1 MFTLSIMSAV
11 QDALRTTMLDICSVI
26 YRLIAFCFEVF
37 YNLGTA
43 NLLQNEAAQ
52 NIISRTTLIIGL
64 FMVFRVTFAFIQ
76 YIIDPDAMTD
86 KSKGAGAIVKK
97 IVIAI
102 VLLGSTS
109 FLFRFAF
116 KVQDTVLDSHVLEK
130 VFFGNN
136 EIDTESFGGRLSST
150 IFTTFYR
157 IKPNPSNSANKNYSD
172 CKDLVENYLEEDIAN
187 NKGSV
192 SLAYSCLLK
201 RADFPAENDL
211 AEEIASNG
219 EKEDKTSYVINFDGG
234 GVLALLVGV
243 AVLYVGFMFTFQV
256 GVRLLQLAYLQIIAP
271 IPIAMYITPK
281 GEENLKKWG
290 QQCLVTFLDFFL
302 RVAIIYF
309 AICIIEI
316 IRDNNTILS
325 IYGEGT
331 IYNTYVTCVMIIAT
345 LLFAKKIPNL
355 LKEIFPGLGGAAG
368 FSYDISGKAFKET
381 MKLGYNATP
390 IGWGLKGA
398 KSLGSAIDR
407 KVHGKSFFG
416 SGKIM
421 QAIDKW
427 LPEQAEIRKNR
438 HEQDDRRKLYDE
450 GRNIYNEFNGEI
462 KDENG
467 KLKPKVFKNEAF
479 KKSWQEVAD
488 AKSIQKRY
496 DAELADAQA
505 KLSRGEITTE
515 SAIYKNA
522 IGNAKAAAGRLE
534 AAKKDH
540 ENNRKIY
547 FNDARIEDAFNYYH
561 DMQFEVSNSTGT
573 RNLTETTANNQQNN
587 NQHSSN
593 IIVEE
598 HAGSRPRQEA
608 NAGPSP
614 QEEYS
619 RLVNQYNSETDPNR
633 KAEIKRQLDEFES
646 GKRG

>member
-43 NLLQNEAAQ
+43 NLLQNEAVQ

-172 CKDLVENYLEEDIAN
+172 CKDLVENYLEEYIAN
-187 NKGSV
+187 NNGSV

-219 EKEDKTSYVINFDGG
+219 EKEDKTSYVIDFDGG

-243 AVLYVGFMFTFQV
+243 AVLYAGFMFTFQV

>member
-43 NLLQNEAAQ
+43 NLLQNEAVQ

-136 EIDTESFGGRLSST
+136 EIDTESFGGKLSST
-150 IFTTFYR
+150 VFTTFYR

-201 RADFPAENDL
+201 RADFPAANDL

-219 EKEDKTSYVINFDGG
+219 EKEDKTSYVIDFDGG
-234 GVLALLVGV
+234 GVLALLVGA

-325 IYGEGT
+325 MYGEGT

-416 SGKIM
+416 SGKMM

-438 HEQDDRRKLYDE
+438 HEQDDRRKLYNE

-479 KKSWQEVAD
+479 RKSWQEVAD
-488 AKSIQKRY
+488 AKAIQKRY
-496 DAELADAQA
+496 DAELAEVQA

-515 SAIYKNA
+515 STIYKNA
-522 IGNAKAAAGRLE
+522 IGNAKAAAGRLD

-547 FNDARIEDAFNYYH
+547 FNDARTEDAFNYYN
-561 DMQFEVSNSTGT
+561 DMQFEVSNSTST
-573 RNLTETTANNQQNN
+573 SNLTGTTAHNQQNN
-587 NQHSSN
+587 NQQPSN

-598 HAGSRPRQEA
+598 HVGSRPRQEA

-633 KAEIKRQLDEFES
+633 KAEIKRQLDDFGS

>member
-1 MFTLSIMSAV
+1 
-11 QDALRTTMLDICSVI
+11 
-26 YRLIAFCFEVF
+26 
-37 YNLGTA
+37 
-43 NLLQNEAAQ
+43 
-52 NIISRTTLIIGL
+52 
-64 FMVFRVTFAFIQ
+64 
-76 YIIDPDAMTD
+76 
-86 KSKGAGAIVKK
+86 
-97 IVIAI
+97 
-102 VLLGSTS
+102 
-109 FLFRFAF
+109 
-116 KVQDTVLDSHVLEK
+116 
-130 VFFGNN
+130 
-136 EIDTESFGGRLSST
+136 
-150 IFTTFYR
+150 
-157 IKPNPSNSANKNYSD
+157 
-172 CKDLVENYLEEDIAN
+172 
-187 NKGSV
+187 
-192 SLAYSCLLK
+192 
-201 RADFPAENDL
+201 
-211 AEEIASNG
+211 
-219 EKEDKTSYVINFDGG
+219 
-234 GVLALLVGV
+234 
-243 AVLYVGFMFTFQV
+243 
-256 GVRLLQLAYLQIIAP
+256 
-271 IPIAMYITPK
+271 
-281 GEENLKKWG
+281 
-290 QQCLVTFLDFFL
+290 
-302 RVAIIYF
+302 
-309 AICIIEI
+309 
-316 IRDNNTILS
+316 
-325 IYGEGT
+325 
-331 IYNTYVTCVMIIAT
+331 
-345 LLFAKKIPNL
+345 
-355 LKEIFPGLGGAAG
+355 
-368 FSYDISGKAFKET
+368 
-381 MKLGYNATP
+381 
-390 IGWGLKGA
+390 
-398 KSLGSAIDR
+398 
-407 KVHGKSFFG
+407 
-416 SGKIM
+416 M